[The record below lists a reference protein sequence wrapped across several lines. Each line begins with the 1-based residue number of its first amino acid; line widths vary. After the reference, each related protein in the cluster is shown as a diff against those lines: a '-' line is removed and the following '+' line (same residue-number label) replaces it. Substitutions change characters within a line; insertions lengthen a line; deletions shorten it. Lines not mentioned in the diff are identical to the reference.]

1 MQSDMLAKCIAISRS
16 HFLNVPY
23 KDLVIWKM
31 ILLFAEDWFYIKEW
45 INRSVLKL
53 F

>member
-23 KDLVIWKM
+23 KDLTIDQNIWSRWHWK
-31 ILLFAEDWFYIKEW
+31 
-45 INRSVLKL
+45 
-53 F
+53 